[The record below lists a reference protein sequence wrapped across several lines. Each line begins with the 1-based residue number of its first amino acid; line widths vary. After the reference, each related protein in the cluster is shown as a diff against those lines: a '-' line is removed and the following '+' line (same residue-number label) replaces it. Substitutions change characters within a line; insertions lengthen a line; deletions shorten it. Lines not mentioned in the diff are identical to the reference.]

1 MSKIYGILLSLILLS
16 PYSNHAAEI
25 ADSSSK
31 RELILTTGIA
41 SSAAV
46 SLIGINHVWYKNY
59 PKTSFHLFDDFK
71 EWNGMDKVGHVCTSY
86 HLNHYSYLLLK
97 KNGIKKPLLKSSLYT
112 FSYMMGV
119 EFIDGFSSEWGF
131 SIYDVM
137 ANGIGSLMYASQQKW
152 FKKQIFKIKFSS
164 HFSEYSSCR
173 PSLLGETPA
182 QQIFKDYNGQ
192 TYWLTFN
199 LNQLLN
205 QKINFFNYV
214 DFAVGYSIDGFT
226 GAHEN
231 PIIATCPC
239 HYDQCNNLER
249 KSQFLFSLD
258 LNTDKIKSKNKVFKF
273 LLAPF
278 DIVKVPFPAV
288 IINDDKPFRLFY
300 I

>member
-1 MSKIYGILLSLILLS
+1 MSKIYVILLSLISFL
-16 PYSNHAAEI
+16 PYSNYAAEI
-25 ADSSSK
+25 PDTNSK
-31 RELILTTGIA
+31 RKLILNTGIA
-41 SSAAV
+41 SSAAI
-46 SLIGINHVWYKNY
+46 SLIGINHVWYKKY

-86 HLNHYSYLLLK
+86 HLNHNSYLLLK
-97 KNGIKKPLLKSSLYT
+97 KNGISKPLLKSSLYT

-131 SIYDVM
+131 SVYDVM
-137 ANGIGSLMYASQQKW
+137 ANGIGSLMYASQEKC

-164 HFSEYSSCR
+164 HFSKYNTCR
-173 PSLLGETPA
+173 PSLLGETPV

-199 LNQLLN
+199 FNQLLN

-231 PIIATCPC
+231 PVISTCPC
-239 HYDQCNNLER
+239 HSDQCNNLER
-249 KSQFLFSLD
+249 KSQFIFSLD
-258 LNTDKIKSKNKVFKF
+258 LNTEKIKSKNKVLKF

-278 DIVKVPFPAV
+278 DIVKIPFPAI
-288 IINDDKPFRLFY
+288 IINDTKAFRLIY